1 MSLNLARGCTT
12 IRVSVRILLLQLCLL
27 SSAKGTWVY
36 WTVTKVLTSI
46 WNFKY
51 CPIFRIRLNQTHLGQ
66 CCGSTYLLSSDAPK
80 SVCHCRHA
88 RFCASMTTMT
98 KTGNMSN
105 FIYSIFAL
113 NEPYHNWII
122 KVFIR
127 ICDTMQFD
135 AFLCF
140 WTWLNLAQLTHLYDY
155 FPTLAFLTAFWLFW
169 IHRGLK
175 SWETNTCKMFS
186 RTEWVSLVTL
196 A

>member
-66 CCGSTYLLSSDAPK
+66 CCGSTYLLSSDAPNQ
-80 SVCHCRHA
+80 CATAGTPAFA
-88 RFCASMTTMT
+88 RQWRRWLRREICQILSTLFLAV
-98 KTGNMSN
+98 
-105 FIYSIFAL
+105 FAL
-113 NEPYHNWII
+113 NDPYHNWII

-127 ICDTMQFD
+127 ICDTLQFD

-140 WTWLNLAQLTHLYDY
+140 LNYAITAEFGTVDSFIWLVSNFGFFDSFLVVLNPSGAKKLRNKHLQ
-155 FPTLAFLTAFWLFW
+155 
-169 IHRGLK
+169 
-175 SWETNTCKMFS
+175 N
-186 RTEWVSLVTL
+186 VQ
-196 A
+196 